1 MIKKSISALILLITG
16 FTSSG
21 QVVDEYQ
28 VYALKFN
35 EPGSVPVRDIAA
47 GTSSTDSV
55 SVCNMFWYLEGSNGR
70 NIIVDAGFIDTTGT
84 GDSMYERPD
93 IVLRRLNVSP
103 SCITDVIIT
112 HPHPDHIG
120 GIHLFPNARVW
131 MQKED
136 FVYFVSGAWKKEGA
150 LSEFTDNDV
159 RNLTEI
165 SLLGKLELT
174 NFIYL

>member
-1 MIKKSISALILLITG
+1 
-16 FTSSG
+16 
-21 QVVDEYQ
+21 
-28 VYALKFN
+28 
-35 EPGSVPVRDIAA
+35 
-47 GTSSTDSV
+47 
-55 SVCNMFWYLEGSNGR
+55 MFWYLEGSNGR
-70 NIIVDAGFIDTTGT
+70 NIIVDAGFIDTNGT